1 MITTFFINLGN
12 SMLQWFLSQ
21 RPDWSP
27 QLPSGV
33 AQLIAFAESYDNM
46 FPINECL
53 AILGVLCTG
62 VLVFVVV
69 KWGVKLVDWVT
80 NLIP

>member
-21 RPDWSP
+21 RPAWDP
-27 QLPSGV
+27 QLPDGV
-33 AQLIAFAESYDNM
+33 SQFIAFAESYDNI
-46 FPINECL
+46 FPVNECL
-53 AILGVLCTG
+53 AVLGTLTTG
-62 VLVFVVV
+62 VLVFVIV